1 MDGLLFRVGKGDYS
15 GYDSEFFFNQEEF
28 VHKTE
33 CQLVVFLG
41 ELGSIAEAFNHNEL
55 LVGAFDTDGLN

>member
-1 MDGLLFRVGKGDYS
+1 MDGLLFLVCEGDYS
-15 GYDSEFFFNQEEF
+15 SYDSEFFFNQEKF

-41 ELGSIAEAFNHNEL
+41 ELGSIAEAFNHNEF
-55 LVGAFDTDGLN
+55 LVGTFDADGLI